1 MDCKDLMIGD
11 FVNVNGLNLKVG
23 AIHADEIGVF
33 DPDYKIYWCSDDGL
47 DRIDPI
53 PLTEKILVKNG
64 FDFTKRNYGVCCKE
78 DEYGDVEL
86 SKDEN
91 GFYWSINTDEYEI
104 LRINYVHTLQHL
116 LRLCG
121 VEKELTI

>member
-11 FVNVNGLNLKVG
+11 CVNVNGLNLKVG

-33 DPDYKIYWCSDDGL
+33 DHDCKIYWCSDDGL
-47 DRIDPI
+47 DSIDPI
-53 PLTEKILVKNG
+53 PLTVDILVKNG
-64 FDFTKRNYGVCCKE
+64 FDFTKRDYGVYCKE
-78 DEYGDVEL
+78 DKYGDVEL
-86 SKDEN
+86 SKDKN

-104 LRINYVHTLQHL
+104 LRIDYVHQLQHL

-121 VEKELTI
+121 VDKELTI

>member
-1 MDCKDLMIGD
+1 MKELNCQDLMVGD
-11 FVNVNGLNLKVG
+11 WIEDGYKKAQVTSITCDGIVETTA
-23 AIHADEIGVF
+23 AISNIEVIE
-33 DPDYKIYWCSDDGL
+33 
-47 DRIDPI
+47 PI
-53 PLTEKILVKNG
+53 KLTEDILVKNG

-78 DEYGDVEL
+78 DKYGDVEL

-104 LRINYVHTLQHL
+104 LRIDYVHTLQHL